1 MFGALLSCP
10 SAADPISLDMLVLL
24 VINRVWSGLLKDNLN
39 RVHQLNKHLLYF
51 CREEEN
57 EGDVAGNAE
66 AADVQSTA

>member
-1 MFGALLSCP
+1 M
-10 SAADPISLDMLVLL
+10 
-24 VINRVWSGLLKDNLN
+24 INRVWSGLLKDNLN

-66 AADVQSTA
+66 ADVQSTGLYCLAGKETHPNPRT